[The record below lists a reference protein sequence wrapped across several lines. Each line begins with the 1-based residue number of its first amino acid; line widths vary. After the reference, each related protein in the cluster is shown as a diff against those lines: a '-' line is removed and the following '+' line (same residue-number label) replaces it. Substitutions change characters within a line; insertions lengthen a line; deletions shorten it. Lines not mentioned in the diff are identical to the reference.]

1 MTSPVFNTVLTCL
14 LYLFYGVIIGV
25 SCMPSICLMY
35 LCLHWFRP
43 FGALLPILC
52 LSVACGVALMLYF
65 LTGTIVMAAVIRL
78 LSLGIKAGKYPVTSF
93 TMFRWLVFS
102 GLYNCAGWLILNKIP
117 MTFLITMFFRI
128 IGAKI
133 GKNVQINTWFLNDAY
148 LLEIGDNV
156 VIGGKTDVSCHSFE
170 GGSLILNN
178 VTIGCHTLIGQRC
191 YISPG
196 TTIGENS
203 VIGQY
208 VYVRKNTVVP
218 PRTVL
223 SSIAGLPLRTVA
235 RIERQT

>member
-1 MTSPVFNTVLTCL
+1 
-14 LYLFYGVIIGV
+14 
-25 SCMPSICLMY
+25 
-35 LCLHWFRP
+35 
-43 FGALLPILC
+43 
-52 LSVACGVALMLYF
+52 
-65 LTGTIVMAAVIRL
+65 
-78 LSLGIKAGKYPVTSF
+78 
-93 TMFRWLVFS
+93 
-102 GLYNCAGWLILNKIP
+102 

-235 RIERQT
+235 RIERQTWSFPHLQIAFIKMWRKCRKKVYHGMIRYFAGPAVFNGQKAAMNPIL